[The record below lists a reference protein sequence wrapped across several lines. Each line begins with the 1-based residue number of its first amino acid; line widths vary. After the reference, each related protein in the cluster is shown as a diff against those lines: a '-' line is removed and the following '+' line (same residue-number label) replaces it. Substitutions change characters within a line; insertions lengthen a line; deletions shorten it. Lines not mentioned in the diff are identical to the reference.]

1 MRPDPPTVGHGQ
13 GKSGSPGGHTLTR
26 LGRSLIVALV
36 IGGGPAAAA
45 EPPGAAVGSSLPPN
59 IRALLVQEMNA
70 VLWATREI
78 LGGLVQGQDDLVARK
93 AQAIHDSFIL
103 KKELTEADRKALVA
117 AVPAAFLE
125 RDRAFHEL
133 SARLAEAAR
142 AGDRPRQRALFA
154 DMIEACTGCHS
165 RHARDRFPEF

>member
-1 MRPDPPTVGHGQ
+1 M
-13 GKSGSPGGHTLTR
+13 KR
-26 LGRSLIVALV
+26 LGRVLLLALAL
-36 IGGGPAAAA
+36 GGGSASAA
-45 EPPGAAVGSSLPPN
+45 EPSGAAVGSNLPPE

-70 VLWATREI
+70 VLGATKEI
-78 LGGLVQGQDDLVARK
+78 LDALVRGQDELVARK

-103 KKELTEADRKALVA
+103 KQELTEADREALVA

-133 SARLAEAAR
+133 CARLAEAAR
-142 AGDRPRQRALFA
+142 AGDRPRQRELFA
-154 DMIEACTGCHS
+154 NMVDACTGCHS

>member
-1 MRPDPPTVGHGQ
+1 M
-13 GKSGSPGGHTLTR
+13 KR
-26 LGRSLIVALV
+26 LGSILILVLV
-36 IGGGPAAAA
+36 IGGGLASAA
-45 EPPGAAVGSSLPPN
+45 EPSGESVGSSLPPE

-70 VLWATREI
+70 VLGATKEI
-78 LGGLVQGQDDLVARK
+78 LDALVRGQDELVARK

-103 KKELTEADRKALVA
+103 KRELTEADREALVA

-154 DMIEACTGCHS
+154 EMVDSCTGCHS